1 MISFFTAK
9 KPRTQ
14 QMRSSDFNLT
24 WASSSGRVAVGHRE
38 ETWRLLS
45 HKSVVVEPPGG
56 L

>member
-1 MISFFTAK
+1 MLSFFTAK

-14 QMRSSDFNLT
+14 QMRSSDFNFI

-45 HKSVVVEPPGG
+45 HKSVVVEPPGRP
-56 L
+56 

>member
-1 MISFFTAK
+1 MLSFFAAK

-14 QMRSSDFNLT
+14 QMRGSDFNFA

-38 ETWRLLS
+38 ETWQLLS
-45 HKSVVVEPPGG
+45 YKSLVVEPPGV